1 VTFLTGCVEVTEKF
15 SYALS
20 NTLLI
25 HPMKLYPVGE
35 SETRCQGK
43 KGEIDFGGNVD
54 IFWDV

>member
-1 VTFLTGCVEVTEKF
+1 
-15 SYALS
+15 
-20 NTLLI
+20 
-25 HPMKLYPVGE
+25 MKLYPVGE